1 VFTNK
6 TIYLDHAATT
16 ATDKE
21 VLKRMLPF
29 FCEQFGNPSSLYG
42 LGKEAE
48 KALADSRKKIAS
60 SIKALPENILFT
72 SGGTESNNLAIFGA
86 AEAYQHK
93 GKHIISVATEHSS
106 VLEPLKKLSK
116 KGFEI
121 TFLKTDSTGM
131 IDVEELQKAI
141 RKDTILISVMTV
153 NNEIGT
159 IMPIPEIGREVLKYR
174 KENNTPFPLFHTDA
188 CQAANYLEVD
198 VEKFH
203 TDILTLNAGKIY
215 GPKGIGILYVRRGI
229 KIEPQIIGGGQE
241 KELRAGTEN
250 VAAIVGMAFALE
262 MAIKNRDKDSKKI
275 LELSQYF
282 YKNLKN
288 KISDIKLNG
297 KEFGPDRLP
306 SNINISFKNIEGEA
320 LVLYLSEKGIMCS
333 TGSACHAKSLEESHV
348 LTAIGLSKKEAASSI
363 RFTLGKENTKEEID
377 YVLKYL
383 PAIVSD
389 LREINKINNS

>member
-1 VFTNK
+1 MFTKK

-93 GKHIISVATEHSS
+93 GKHIISVVTEHSS

-262 MAIKNRDKDSKKI
+262 LAIKNRDKDSKKI